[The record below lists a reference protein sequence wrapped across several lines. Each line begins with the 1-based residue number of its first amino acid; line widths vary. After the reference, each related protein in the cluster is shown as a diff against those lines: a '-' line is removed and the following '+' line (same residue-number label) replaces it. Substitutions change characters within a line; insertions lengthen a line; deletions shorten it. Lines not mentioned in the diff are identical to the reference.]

1 MWRWPDEPALWARV
15 LCAAALL
22 CAAGASIAQSLEGVL
37 MPGPVIQGHAKYEG
51 DCRKCHVPFERTAQD
66 ALCRDCHK
74 EVAADV
80 RDRHGYHGRMA
91 PQACR
96 SCHTDHKGRAARIV
110 KLDERSFDH
119 KLTDFPL
126 LGAHGAAVVKCASCH
141 QAGRKYRE
149 APGTC
154 NGCHQKDDEHKGKL
168 GEECGRCHT
177 DVRWK
182 GVKFDHGKTKFAL
195 RNKHDGPKCVACHR
209 DKTYK
214 DAPLACVA
222 CHRKD
227 DDSKGHKGRYGEK
240 CESCHDDRGWK
251 PSIFNHDVDA
261 RYALR
266 GKHRATKCEGCHA
279 ANPYREKV
287 ATDCVSCHRK
297 DDKHRDSLGP
307 KCGDCHTE
315 QSWAVPRFDHDKTR
329 YPLRGKHADIE
340 CKSCHKSPVFKE
352 APMNCIGCHQKDDKH
367 KGRFGEACGDCHTER
382 DWKESRFDHDKSRF
396 PLLGKHRPAKC
407 ESCHR
412 DANFKQTPVDCLS
425 CHRKE
430 DKHDGTLGPK
440 CADCHNERGWKDSVR
455 FDHGRTRFPL
465 LGRHAP
471 VACAKCHETP
481 RYKEVKTQCVEC
493 HDKED
498 VHKRRLGTRC
508 ADCHNARDW
517 KIWDFNHDRRTKFAL
532 DGKHRPLKC
541 ESCHTRAVD
550 DKPTLPTT
558 CVSCHRADD
567 AHDGAYGPLCERCH
581 VDSSFK
587 QIKRRIGG
595 GEPSPRLA
603 GLSGPATSS
612 LPRPGDWLLGQ
623 MVPYGRTAQ

>member
-1 MWRWPDEPALWARV
+1 
-15 LCAAALL
+15 
-22 CAAGASIAQSLEGVL
+22 
-37 MPGPVIQGHAKYEG
+37 
-51 DCRKCHVPFERTAQD
+51 
-66 ALCRDCHK
+66 
-74 EVAADV
+74 
-80 RDRHGYHGRMA
+80 
-91 PQACR
+91 
-96 SCHTDHKGRAARIV
+96 
-110 KLDERSFDH
+110 
-119 KLTDFPL
+119 
-126 LGAHGAAVVKCASCH
+126 
-141 QAGRKYRE
+141 
-149 APGTC
+149 
-154 NGCHQKDDEHKGKL
+154 
-168 GEECGRCHT
+168 
-177 DVRWK
+177 
-182 GVKFDHGKTKFAL
+182 
-195 RNKHDGPKCVACHR
+195 
-209 DKTYK
+209 
-214 DAPLACVA
+214 
-222 CHRKD
+222 
-227 DDSKGHKGRYGEK
+227 
-240 CESCHDDRGWK
+240 
-251 PSIFNHDVDA
+251 
-261 RYALR
+261 
-266 GKHRATKCEGCHA
+266 
-279 ANPYREKV
+279 
-287 ATDCVSCHRK
+287 
-297 DDKHRDSLGP
+297 
-307 KCGDCHTE
+307 
-315 QSWAVPRFDHDKTR
+315 VPRFDHDKTR
-329 YPLRGKHADIE
+329 YPLRGKHADTE

-440 CADCHNERGWKDSVR
+440 CADCHNERSWKDSVR

-471 VACAKCHETP
+471 VACVKCHETP

-550 DKPTLPTT
+550 DKPTLPTA